1 MRTPSKRVLAV
12 LLGTLLLGACQASG
26 TPSELPS
33 ASAVIKTPVSE
44 PAPSLIPIGATATPR
59 RLPTA
64 APSPAPTSAEA
75 WQSWP
80 VVPVVPMHVR
90 EIFDRGQSLGNDAHA
105 FSILG
110 DCQSLPDNFL
120 GVYDT
125 QPSVVASLPAQL
137 QETVAYFA
145 GTFNRESPT
154 IKSGTTAGA
163 LLWIEWHEGKYTCGP
178 NETPVDCELRLHR
191 PSFVVFNVGTHYES
205 RNIDYLRRIL
215 DQLVANGVVP
225 ILATKADN
233 RELDERINLDMV
245 TLAVEY
251 DVPLW
256 NFWAATGDLPNR
268 GLYTKTSEPHLGDIY
283 LNEEGLQRHR
293 FTALETLDVV
303 RRTALGE

>member
-1 MRTPSKRVLAV
+1 VV
-12 LLGTLLLGACQASG
+12 LLGTALLGACQTSG
-26 TPSELPS
+26 TPPIEPS
-33 ASAVIKTPVSE
+33 VSAVSRTPMSE
-44 PAPSLIPIGATATPR
+44 PAPSLMPMGETATPP
-59 RLPTA
+59 LAPTA
-64 APSPAPTSAEA
+64 LPSPAPMSAEA

-80 VVPVVPMHVR
+80 IVPVVPMHVR
-90 EIFDRGQSLGNDAHA
+90 EIFDRGQLLGNDAHA

-110 DCQSLPDNFL
+110 DCQSVADIFL

-137 QETVAYFA
+137 QETVAFFA
-145 GTFNRESPT
+145 GSFDRESPT

-191 PSFVVFNVGTHYES
+191 PSFVILNVGTHYES

-233 RELDERINLDMV
+233 RELDERINSDMA

-283 LNEEGLQRHR
+283 LNEDGLQRHR